1 MAESEFRKIQLE
13 QRKLDRK
20 LDKIAE
26 KRTKEFDLQRKLSN
40 APPQVRIML
49 SKRSHP
55 NLNDENLNRTHR
67 RIKIR

>member
-13 QRKLDRK
+13 QRKLDSK

-26 KRTKEFDLQRKLSN
+26 KRTKEINQQIKLSN

-49 SKRSHP
+49 SKRSHS
-55 NLNDENLNRTHR
+55 NLNDENLSRTR
-67 RIKIR
+67 YRIKIR